1 MLLCPEAAPLAR
13 TLERA
18 LAGSAFSTV
27 PGYLPGA
34 VAFGSVFDED
44 ELEDARDPRI
54 SLSELTVTL
63 IAATMSARPAEAVA
77 SSLVDR
83 ENVLDLGRPQGEDR
97 PPTLFEWHALAD
109 VLGEL
114 AELLPPAHV
123 RIDRA
128 ILDSGL
134 NHCQME
140 GRVARIRLLG
150 TNGRTL
156 AGRTHALVHE
166 MGHALVGVQRAL
178 GRDYRAEYGSP
189 DYGRFLRESTFGRP
203 CDEEALVRAIA
214 DAWLLRRKGVTW
226 SRTWPGA
233 IDEAGRNVDGD
244 DLAAWCRFR
253 LAQGL
258 GLPHHPVRVRRA

>member
-18 LAGSAFSTV
+18 LAESAFSVV
-27 PGYLPGA
+27 PGFVPGA
-34 VAFGSVFDED
+34 VAFGSAFDED
-44 ELEDARDPRI
+44 ALEDARDPRI
-54 SLSELTVTL
+54 SLSELTITL
-63 IAATMSARPAEAVA
+63 ISATMSARPAEAVA

-83 ENVLDLGRPQGEDR
+83 ESVLDLGRPQGSDR
-97 PPTLFEWHALAD
+97 PPTLFEHQALRD

-114 AELLPPAHV
+114 ADLLPPSHV

-128 ILDSGL
+128 ILESGL

-140 GRVARIRLLG
+140 GRFARIRLLG

-166 MGHALVGVQRAL
+166 MGHALIGVQRAA
-178 GRDYRAEYGSP
+178 GRDYSAEYGRP
-189 DYGRFLRESTFGRP
+189 DYGRFFRESTFDRV

-214 DAWLLRRKGVTW
+214 DAWLLRRRGVTW

-258 GLPHHPVRVRRA
+258 GLPFEPVRVRTA

>member
-18 LAGSAFSTV
+18 LAGSPFSAV
-27 PGYLPGA
+27 PGYLPGS
-34 VAFGSVFDED
+34 VAFGSTYDED
-44 ELEDARDPRI
+44 DLEDARDPRI
-54 SLSELTVTL
+54 SLGELTVRL

-83 ENVLDLGRPQGEDR
+83 ESVLDLGKALEPHR
-97 PPTLFEWHALAD
+97 PPTLFEHHALVD

-114 AELLPPAHV
+114 AALLPPSHV

-128 ILDSGL
+128 LLKVGL
-134 NHCQME
+134 NHCEMD
-140 GRVARIRLLG
+140 GSIARIRLLP

-166 MGHALVGVQRAL
+166 MGHALIGVQRAS
-178 GRDYRAEYGSP
+178 GRDYCAAYGQP
-189 DYGRFLRESTFGRP
+189 DYGRFLRPHTFDHP

-214 DAWLLRRKGVTW
+214 DAWLLRRRGVTW

-258 GLPHHPVRVRRA
+258 GLPFEPVPVRRA